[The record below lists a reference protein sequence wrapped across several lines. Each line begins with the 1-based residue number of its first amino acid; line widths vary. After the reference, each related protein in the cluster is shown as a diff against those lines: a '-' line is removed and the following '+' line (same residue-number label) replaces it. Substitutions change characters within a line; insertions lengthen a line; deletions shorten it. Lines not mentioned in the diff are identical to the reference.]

1 MLQELPLSLIH
12 IYGNI
17 IYDLAGSSILIG
29 HPQHVYIGD
38 KGSNKGQFSDK
49 EKYDVGVEGACEYL
63 TVTNNFLSDTS
74 KMFWGDAGV
83 MIFLGAHITYQ
94 YNYLQN
100 TPYAGL
106 SLGWGWWNMDGSS
119 GSVVPGEPMTT
130 TQDVY
135 KRQPQSEADQY
146 IKIKDVGTSG
156 AKTVYVLSNKDM
168 TKELQE
174 INNQIYVVMV
184 AAIILTIMVCL
195 FIYRIFNR
203 QVQTLLHSMQQV
215 QAGDCLLYTSYWSG
229 RRDRGKL

>member
-1 MLQELPLSLIH
+1 MN
-12 IYGNI
+12 GNI

-130 TQDVY
+130 THDNTIANNVFRNTITILGDAGAIYTLGICPIQLSV
-135 KRQPQSEADQY
+135 KTISIPSEHPARIRTISEASMWMREPSMSL
-146 IKIKDVGTSG
+146 V
-156 AKTVYVLSNKDM
+156 
-168 TKELQE
+168 KE
-174 INNQIYVVMV
+174 M
-184 AAIILTIMVCL
+184 
-195 FIYRIFNR
+195 
-203 QVQTLLHSMQQV
+203 
-215 QAGDCLLYTSYWSG
+215 
-229 RRDRGKL
+229 